1 MRRQEIQMLTF
12 RKILFPVD
20 LSPRCVAIAPYA
32 AAIAHKFKAE
42 LILLH
47 AVVMYEDLP
56 YDSFLPPNVY
66 AAYEDAIRKQRA
78 ADLENLGCKEF
89 EGLTVTRLV
98 EVGLAADRIVQ
109 YAGEHGID
117 LIVMPTHGYGRFR
130 RLLLG
135 SVTSKVLHDAAC
147 PVWTTVH
154 SEELAEP
161 SSQNIR
167 NIVCAV
173 DIGSDEIRVIR
184 AARDMASQYGATVCL
199 VHAVPYP
206 DFGPGATDDRSFQ
219 RFLFDTAKERMTA
232 LQQEAQSGLQT
243 SIDYGRVAAVIR
255 DTALRCDAQLVVI
268 GRGRIQEKLGRIRT
282 NVHAII
288 RESPCPVLSV

>member
-1 MRRQEIQMLTF
+1 MLTF
-12 RKILFPVD
+12 RRILFPVD
-20 LSPRCVAIAPYA
+20 LSPRCVAIAPYV
-32 AAIAHKFKAE
+32 AAIAHKFEAK

-47 AVVMYEDLP
+47 AFVMYEDLP
-56 YDSFLPPNVY
+56 YDSILPPNVY
-66 AAYEDAIRKQRA
+66 TAYEDAIRKQRTA
-78 ADLENLGCKEF
+78 ELENLGRKEF
-89 EGLTVTRLV
+89 EGLKVTRLV

-109 YAGEHGID
+109 HAGEHEID

-154 SEELAEP
+154 SEEVAEP
-161 SSQNIR
+161 PFQNIR

-173 DIGSDEIRVIR
+173 DIGSDAIRVIR
-184 AARDMASQYGATVCL
+184 AACDMASQYGATVCL

-206 DFGPGATDDRSFQ
+206 DFGPGATDDRPFQ
-219 RFLFDTAKERMTA
+219 RFLFDTAKERMTT
-232 LQQEAQSGLQT
+232 LQQEAQSDFQT
-243 SIDYGRVAAVIR
+243 CIEYGSAAAVIR
-255 DTALRCDAQLVVI
+255 DTSLSCDAQLVVI
-268 GRGRIQEKLGRIRT
+268 GRGRIQEKLGHIRT